1 MVSTQQ
7 VQNLST
13 KNKILSTQQ
22 AETDLSTKNS
32 LHQASQHKYFSTKNS
47 LHQQAKQTPQLMC
60 HQNPVYEHEDLEKN
74 LGTIKLSRRSPSLS
88 PPIPSFSGIC
98 KVRKYYGE

>member
-7 VQNLST
+7 VQNLS
-13 KNKILSTQQ
+13 SQQ
-22 AETDLSTKNS
+22 AKTNL
-32 LHQASQHKYFSTKNS
+32 STKNS

-74 LGTIKLSRRSPSLS
+74 LS
-88 PPIPSFSGIC
+88 
-98 KVRKYYGE
+98 VQ